1 MSDTTRRDPAAPTT
15 FELAGRPVRRVGY
28 GAMGLERLADD
39 PATAVHLLREV
50 VASGVNHVDTAD
62 FYGDSTANTFLRE
75 ALRPDDDVVVAT
87 KIGAVRAT
95 SGPVPLRS
103 AQRPAELRAAVEDNL
118 RSLGRDRLDLV
129 YLRRLDVR
137 PGLVAE
143 GDQIVPVEDQLAEL
157 VALRDAGV
165 VGAIGLSAVSEEV
178 LRAALPA
185 GIVAVQNGYNVLA
198 RESEPMLDLARREGI
213 AWVPF
218 FPLGSGFA
226 DLPKVV
232 EQPEV
237 TAAAT
242 RLGATPAQVGLAW
255 LLHHAPNTLLIP
267 GTRSS
272 VHLAENLAAADL
284 ALDDL
289 ALRELDGLY
298 DARFGD
304 AAWSRERRGR
314 S

>member
-1 MSDTTRRDPAAPTT
+1 MSETTRREPAAPTT
-15 FELAGRPVRRVGY
+15 FALAGREVGRVGY
-28 GAMGLERLADD
+28 GAMSLEHLAGD
-39 PATAVHLLREV
+39 PAAAVRLVRDV
-50 VASGVNHVDTAD
+50 VDSGVRHIDTAD

-75 ALRPDDDVVVAT
+75 ALRLDDDVIVAT

-95 SGPVPLRS
+95 SGPVPLRA

-129 YLRRLDVR
+129 YLRRLDLR

-143 GDQIVPVEDQLAEL
+143 GDQIVPLEDQLAEL

-165 VGAIGLSAVSEEV
+165 VGAIGLSAVSDDV

-185 GIVAVQNGYNVLA
+185 GIAAVQNGYNVLA

-232 EQPEV
+232 DQPEV
-237 TAAAT
+237 IAAAT
-242 RLGATPAQVGLAW
+242 RLGATPAPIGLAW

-267 GTRSS
+267 GTTSS
-272 VHLAENLAAADL
+272 AHLAENLAAADVV
-284 ALDDL
+284 LDDL
-289 ALRELDGLY
+289 ALGELDALY
-298 DARFGD
+298 AARFGD
-304 AAWSRERRGR
+304 AAWSRARREQ